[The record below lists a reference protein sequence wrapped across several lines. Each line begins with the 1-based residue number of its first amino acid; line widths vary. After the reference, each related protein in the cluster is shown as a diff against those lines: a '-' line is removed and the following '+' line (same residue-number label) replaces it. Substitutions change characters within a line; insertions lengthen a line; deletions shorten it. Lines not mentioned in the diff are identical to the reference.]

1 MTKLFKLFLSKFLS
15 EKFSILFFE
24 IKEVLLKRK
33 YVIIFLLFIV
43 ILTFVLDVCSAFIIQ
58 LLLVK
63 QDNNSFLNKDL
74 FFFNNLFENN
84 NFYLNL
90 IIVLFLQ
97 LIRELFV
104 FLNVYLPG
112 KIANKIEFESK
123 SISMNNIFDME
134 KKTLD
139 NENKNNL
146 ALQVHSFTL
155 SLGHFFSDFVK
166 IVSNLFVIFLY
177 TTFIF
182 LFQPYPSLVIVIIL
196 TIVVII
202 TNRII
207 LKQEK
212 IAKDIISKDLRIH
225 DLLIDSF
232 KGILEIFSS
241 NKEKFFISKTQNA
254 MNAQFKFKLRSLW
267 LTSLITPLQ
276 RSISIIALVIF
287 IVIAGMLTNNDNIE
301 PEIVSSAIIFIFLL
315 FRLQAPLV
323 EVNNLRA
330 TILKRIASVDKVKHI
345 ALKERILQN
354 VKNDSFSSDF
364 SFNDDIN
371 IKNLEFSYDK
381 KKIIKK
387 LNLKIFNKKIT
398 AVVGPTGSGKSTL
411 INLLLKFYSPSSGI
425 ISVGKTDLQKI
436 SNNSWRKG
444 ISTIHQSPYIFNASI
459 LDNISMFDKS
469 IDIKDIKRVSKNI
482 GISEFINK
490 LPKKYDS
497 IIGGREIELSGGQK
511 QKIQIARALVRKPK
525 LLILDEATSSQD
537 SISEDI
543 IMKSIKRFFPNVTI
557 LIISHRFSSLKKAE
571 YIYCIND
578 GKLVE
583 EGTWNSF
590 NKKKSGLFKKMLNLQ
605 IIK

>member
-1 MTKLFKLFLSKFLS
+1 MTKLLSLFLSKFLS
-15 EKFSILFFE
+15 EKFPILFFE

-43 ILTFVLDVCSAFIIQ
+43 VLTFVLDVCSAFIIQ

-97 LIRELFV
+97 LIRELLV

-146 ALQVHSFTL
+146 ALQVHSFTV
-155 SLGHFFSDFVK
+155 SLGYFFSDFVK

-267 LTSLITPLQ
+267 LKSLITPLQ

-287 IVIAGMLTNNDNIE
+287 IVIAGMLTNDDNIE

-345 ALKERILQN
+345 ALKEKILQN

-583 EGTWNSF
+583 EGTWYSF

>member
-1 MTKLFKLFLSKFLS
+1 M
-15 EKFSILFFE
+15 
-24 IKEVLLKRK
+24 
-33 YVIIFLLFIV
+33 
-43 ILTFVLDVCSAFIIQ
+43 
-58 LLLVK
+58 
-63 QDNNSFLNKDL
+63 
-74 FFFNNLFENN
+74 
-84 NFYLNL
+84 
-90 IIVLFLQ
+90 
-97 LIRELFV
+97 
-104 FLNVYLPG
+104 
-112 KIANKIEFESK
+112 
-123 SISMNNIFDME
+123 
-134 KKTLD
+134 
-139 NENKNNL
+139 
-146 ALQVHSFTL
+146 
-155 SLGHFFSDFVK
+155 
-166 IVSNLFVIFLY
+166 
-177 TTFIF
+177 
-182 LFQPYPSLVIVIIL
+182 
-196 TIVVII
+196 
-202 TNRII
+202 
-207 LKQEK
+207 
-212 IAKDIISKDLRIH
+212 
-225 DLLIDSF
+225 
-232 KGILEIFSS
+232 
-241 NKEKFFISKTQNA
+241 
-254 MNAQFKFKLRSLW
+254 
-267 LTSLITPLQ
+267 
-276 RSISIIALVIF
+276 
-287 IVIAGMLTNNDNIE
+287 
-301 PEIVSSAIIFIFLL
+301 
-315 FRLQAPLV
+315 
-323 EVNNLRA
+323 
-330 TILKRIASVDKVKHI
+330 
-345 ALKERILQN
+345 QN

-583 EGTWNSF
+583 EGTWYSF
-590 NKKKSGLFKKMLNLQ
+590 NKKKSGLFKKNVKFTNNKINQKLIDEIYYNYRLCRFYWKQ
-605 IIK
+605 ITKENNQRWLLCYWDRQFFFSGKRKNINIFNKCKNFLFLSKTYKITKK

>member
-33 YVIIFLLFIV
+33 YTIIFLLFIV
-43 ILTFVLDVCSAFIIQ
+43 VLTFVLDILSAFIIQ

-63 QDNNSFLNKDL
+63 QDNNSLFNKDL
-74 FFFNNLFENN
+74 FFFNKLFENN
-84 NFYLNL
+84 NIYLNL

-104 FLNVYLPG
+104 FLNIYLPG
-112 KIANKIEFESK
+112 KIATKIEFESK
-123 SISMNNIFDME
+123 SISMNNIFNME

-146 ALQVHSFTL
+146 ALQVHSFTI

-166 IVSNLFVIFLY
+166 IVSNLFIIFLY

-182 LFQPYPSLVIVIIL
+182 LFQPFPSLVIVIIL

-202 TNRII
+202 TNRFI

-212 IAKDIISKDLRIH
+212 IAKDVTSKDLRIH
-225 DLLIDSF
+225 DLLLDSF

-241 NKEKFFISKTQNA
+241 NKEKLFISKTQNS
-254 MNAQFKFKLRSLW
+254 MNAQFRLKLRSLW
-267 LTSLITPLQ
+267 LSSLITPVQ
-276 RSISIIALVIF
+276 RSISIFALVIF
-287 IVIAGMLTNNDNIE
+287 IVITGVLTNNDNIE

-330 TILKRIASVDKVKHI
+330 TILKRIAQVDKVKNI
-345 ALKERILQN
+345 ALKEKISQD
-354 VKNDSFSSDF
+354 VKNNSFSSDF

-411 INLLLKFYSPSSGI
+411 INLILKFYSPSSGI

-436 SNNSWRKG
+436 SNKSWRKR

-459 LDNISMFDKS
+459 SDNISMFDKN

-497 IIGGREIELSGGQK
+497 IIGGTEIELSGGQK
-511 QKIQIARALVRKPK
+511 QKIQIARALIRKPK

-543 IMKSIKRFFPNVTI
+543 IMKSIKRFFPNITI
-557 LIISHRFSSLKKAE
+557 LIVSHRFSSLKKAE
-571 YIYCIND
+571 YIYCINE
-578 GKLVE
+578 GKIVE
-583 EGTWNSF
+583 EGTWYSF
-590 NKKKSGLFKKMLNLQ
+590 SKKKSGLFRKMLNLQ
-605 IIK
+605 LIK

>member
-1 MTKLFKLFLSKFLS
+1 MTKLLSLFLSKFLS

-24 IKEVLLKRK
+24 TKEVLLKRK

-43 ILTFVLDVCSAFIIQ
+43 VLTFVLDVCSAFIIQ

-146 ALQVHSFTL
+146 ALQVHSFTV
-155 SLGHFFSDFVK
+155 SLGYFFSDFVK

-267 LTSLITPLQ
+267 LKSLITPLQ

-287 IVIAGMLTNNDNIE
+287 IVIAGMLTNDDNIE

-345 ALKERILQN
+345 ALKEKILQN

-398 AVVGPTGSGKSTL
+398 AIVGPTGSGKSTL

-469 IDIKDIKRVSKNI
+469 IDIKDIKKVSKNI

-583 EGTWNSF
+583 EGTWYSF

>member
-1 MTKLFKLFLSKFLS
+1 MTKLLSLFLSKFLS
-15 EKFSILFFE
+15 EKFPILFFE

-43 ILTFVLDVCSAFIIQ
+43 VLTFVLDVCSAFIIQ

-97 LIRELFV
+97 LIRELLV

-146 ALQVHSFTL
+146 ALQVHSFTV
-155 SLGHFFSDFVK
+155 SLGYFFSDFVK

-267 LTSLITPLQ
+267 LKSLITPLQ

-287 IVIAGMLTNNDNIE
+287 IVIAGMLTNDDNIE

-345 ALKERILQN
+345 ALKEKILQN

-469 IDIKDIKRVSKNI
+469 IDIKDIKKVSKNI

-583 EGTWNSF
+583 EGTWYSF

>member
-1 MTKLFKLFLSKFLS
+1 MTKLLSLFLSKFLS
-15 EKFSILFFE
+15 EKFPILFFE

-43 ILTFVLDVCSAFIIQ
+43 VLTFVLDVCSAFIIQ

-97 LIRELFV
+97 LIRELLV

-146 ALQVHSFTL
+146 ALQVHSFTV
-155 SLGHFFSDFVK
+155 SLGYFFSDFVK

-287 IVIAGMLTNNDNIE
+287 IVLAGMLTNDDNIE

-345 ALKERILQN
+345 ALKEKILQN

-583 EGTWNSF
+583 EGTWYSF